1 MNEKRLRKIKENDA
15 EVRVRAL
22 VEEMKL
28 LSVEFLLLHL
38 QRVEEAMKPSVP
50 LKTNSK
56 RRTSGTKP
64 HEYVSVRMKK

>member
-1 MNEKRLRKIKENDA
+1 
-15 EVRVRAL
+15 
-22 VEEMKL
+22 
-28 LSVEFLLLHL
+28 
-38 QRVEEAMKPSVP
+38 MKPSVP